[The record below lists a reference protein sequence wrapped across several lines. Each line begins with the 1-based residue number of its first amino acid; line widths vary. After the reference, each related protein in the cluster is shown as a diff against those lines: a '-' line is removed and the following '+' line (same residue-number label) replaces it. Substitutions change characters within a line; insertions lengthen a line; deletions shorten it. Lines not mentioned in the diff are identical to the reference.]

1 MRRKCTRCRLERC
14 FAMGMK
20 KDFILSEEE
29 KQRRKKRLNENR
41 NLASQRLPNSES
53 VSQAMDEEIDS
64 VSFHTK
70 KKFSLLFFFSE
81 INGYK

>member
-1 MRRKCTRCRLERC
+1 
-14 FAMGMK
+14 MGMK

-29 KQRRKKRLNENR
+29 KQRRKKRLDENR
-41 NLASQRLPNSES
+41 NLASQRLTNSES
-53 VSQAMDEEIDS
+53 ISQAMDEIDP
-64 VSFHTK
+64 VSFYTK